1 MNRKQFIIL
10 LTVVVV
16 VGAAGLLLNQRRQSS
31 WQSPGG
37 GLGQKLLGADFPIN
51 DVAHIALR
59 QGAAELNL
67 VKQDAVWRVRERKNY
82 PANFA
87 QISEFLLK
95 AADLK
100 IVQSETVAP
109 SQLSKLGLAAGPG
122 SNAALVVEFNDRSD
136 KPLKTLLL
144 GKKHLRKPNRSTP
157 SPMGDMD
164 DQGWPDGR
172 YVKVGADSGAYA
184 LISEPLANIEPKPE
198 QWLDKAFFSIDKV
211 RGISVSYP
219 VATNSWKLTRDT
231 ESGDWKLSDAK
242 PGEQLDASKTS
253 GLANPLVS
261 PSFNDID
268 VVSSPGQSGPE
279 KPTVITLDTFD
290 NFTYAL
296 TLGQKTNDNIPL
308 RLTVAAQLP
317 KDRAPG
323 KDEKPE
329 DKAKFDKEFKDHQKK
344 LEEKLAQEKTF
355 ENWTYLVSN
364 WTLDPLLKERAQ
376 LLVEQKAEPKNN
388 EKTSTSSATNTPSP
402 AEPLTAT
409 NAPPQ
414 E

>member
-1 MNRKQFIIL
+1 MNRKQLLIL

-16 VGAAGLLLNQRRQSS
+16 VGVAGLLLRQQRQSS
-31 WQSPGG
+31 WQSPNGG
-37 GLGQKLLGADFPIN
+37 VGQKLLGTNFPIN
-51 DVAHIALR
+51 DVAHIAIK

-67 VKQDAVWRVRERKNY
+67 AKSDEVWRVRERKNY

-109 SQLSKLGLAAGPG
+109 SQLSKLGLTAGPG
-122 SNAALVVEFNDRSD
+122 SNAALVVEFKD
-136 KPLKTLLL
+136 KSEQPLKTLLL
-144 GKKHLRKPNRSTP
+144 GKKHLRKPNRATP

-172 YVKVGADSGAYA
+172 YVTVGADSGAYA

-198 QWLDKAFFSIDKV
+198 QWLNKAFFGIDRV
-211 RGISVSYP
+211 RDISVSYP
-219 VATNSWKLTRDT
+219 VVTNSWKLTRDT
-231 ESGDWKLSDAK
+231 EFGDWKLADAK
-242 PGEQLDASKTS
+242 PGEQLDASKIS

-268 VVSSPGQSGPE
+268 VASSPGQPGLE
-279 KPTVITLDTFD
+279 KPTVITLGTFD
-290 NFTYAL
+290 NFTYTL

-308 RLTVAAQLP
+308 RLTVAAQLA
-317 KDRAPG
+317 KERTPG
-323 KDEKPE
+323 KVEKPE
-329 DKAKFDKEFKDHQKK
+329 DKAKFDQEFKDRQNK
-344 LEEKLAQEKTF
+344 LADKLAQEKTF
-355 ENWTYLVSN
+355 ESWTYLVSN

-376 LLVEQKAEPKNN
+376 LLVQQKAEPKQD
-388 EKTSTSSATNTPSP
+388 EKSSASSATNTPPP
-402 AEPLTAT
+402 AEPFTGT
-409 NAPPQ
+409 NAPPR